1 MSGLRVF
8 YTSVFLFII
17 FIIQELAIGRINFPL
32 NGFSLYLAALMIVL
46 SLEDRT
52 GSLVFGFIGGMIM
65 DLSTSADT
73 PFGQWALVMTVI
85 GYLFSVNRETIGDF
99 TQSPFTFVVFV
110 SAAVSLSLSV
120 FLLIGLML
128 GQNNGGVY
136 HNVILIFANAIW
148 SLILTPIF
156 LPLVI
161 KVRKLTLT
169 NRDRI

>member
-17 FIIQELAIGRINFPL
+17 FVIQELAIDRINFPL

-99 TQSPFTFVVFV
+99 TQSPFTFVVFI

-136 HNVILIFANAIW
+136 HNVILILANAIW

>member
-8 YTSVFLFII
+8 YTSVFLFVI
-17 FIIQELAIGRINFPL
+17 FIIQEIVIARINFPFS
-32 NGFSLYLAALMIVL
+32 GFSLYLAALMIVL

-73 PFGQWALVMTVI
+73 PFGQWALVMTFI
-85 GYLFSVNRETIGDF
+85 GYLFSLNRETIGDF
-99 TQSPFTFVVFV
+99 TQSPFTFVLFV

-120 FLLIGLML
+120 FLFIGLML
-128 GQNNGGVY
+128 GQNNGGIY
-136 HNVILIFANAIW
+136 HNVILIFVNSIW

-169 NRDRI
+169 NRERI

>member
-8 YTSVFLFII
+8 YTSLFLFAL
-17 FIIQELAIGRINFPL
+17 FVIQELVIARINFSFD
-32 NGFSLYLAALMIVL
+32 GFSLYLAALMIVL

-73 PFGQWALVMTVI
+73 PFGQWALVMTFI
-85 GYLFSVNRETIGDF
+85 GYLFSLNRETIGDF
-99 TQSPFTFVVFV
+99 TQSPFTFVLFV

-120 FLLIGLML
+120 FLFIGLML
-128 GQNNGGVY
+128 GQNNGGIY
-136 HNVILIFANAIW
+136 HNVILIFVNSIW

-169 NRDRI
+169 NRERI

>member
-8 YTSVFLFII
+8 YTSVFLLVT
-17 FIIQELAIGRINFPL
+17 FIIQEIVIARINFPFS
-32 NGFSLYLAALMIVL
+32 GFSLYLAALMIVL

-52 GSLVFGFIGGMIM
+52 GTLVFGFIGGMIM

-73 PFGQWALVMTVI
+73 PLGQWALVMTFI

-99 TQSPFTFVVFV
+99 TQNPFIFIFFI

-120 FLLIGLML
+120 FLFIGLIF
-128 GQNNGGVY
+128 GQNNGGIY
-136 HNVILIFANAIW
+136 HNVSLIFVNAIW
-148 SLILTPIF
+148 SLILTPFF

-161 KVRKLTLT
+161 KVRELTLT
-169 NRDRI
+169 NRERI

>member
-8 YTSVFLFII
+8 YTSVFLFVI
-17 FIIQELAIGRINFPL
+17 FIIQEIVIARINFPFS
-32 NGFSLYLAALMIVL
+32 GFSLYLAALMIVL

-73 PFGQWALVMTVI
+73 PFGQWALVMTFI

-99 TQSPFTFVVFV
+99 TQSPFTFVLFV

-120 FLLIGLML
+120 FLFIGLML
-128 GQNNGGVY
+128 GQNNGGIY
-136 HNVILIFANAIW
+136 HNVILIFVNSIW

-169 NRDRI
+169 NRERI

>member
-8 YTSVFLFII
+8 YTSVFLFVI
-17 FIIQELAIGRINFPL
+17 FIIQEIVIARINFPF

-73 PFGQWALVMTVI
+73 PFGQWALVMTFI
-85 GYLFSVNRETIGDF
+85 GYLFSLNRETIGDF
-99 TQSPFTFVVFV
+99 TQSPFTFVLFV

-120 FLLIGLML
+120 FLFIGLML
-128 GQNNGGVY
+128 GQNNGGIY
-136 HNVILIFANAIW
+136 HNVILIFVNSIW

-169 NRDRI
+169 NRERI

>member
-136 HNVILIFANAIW
+136 HNVILILANAIW

>member
-8 YTSVFLFII
+8 YTSVFLFTL
-17 FIIQELAIGRINFPL
+17 FIIQELAIARINFPI
-32 NGFSLYLAALMIVL
+32 NGFSLYLAALMIIL

-85 GYLFSVNRETIGDF
+85 GYLFSANRETIGDF
-99 TQSPFTFVVFV
+99 TSSPFIFVTFV
-110 SAAVSLSLSV
+110 SAAVSLSLLA
-120 FLLIGLML
+120 FIIIGVML
-128 GQNNGGVY
+128 GQNNGGIY
-136 HNVILIFANAIW
+136 HNVTLILANAIW

-161 KVRKLTLT
+161 RVRKLTLT
-169 NRDRI
+169 NRERI

>member
-8 YTSVFLFII
+8 YTSAFLFVI
-17 FIIQELAIGRINFPL
+17 FIIQEIVIARINFPFS
-32 NGFSLYLAALMIVL
+32 GFSLYLAALMIVL

-73 PFGQWALVMTVI
+73 PFGQWALVMTFI
-85 GYLFSVNRETIGDF
+85 GYLFSLNRETIGDF
-99 TQSPFTFVVFV
+99 TQSPFTFVLFV

-120 FLLIGLML
+120 FLFIGLML
-128 GQNNGGVY
+128 GQNNGGIY
-136 HNVILIFANAIW
+136 HNVILIFVNSIW

-161 KVRKLTLT
+161 KARKFTLT
-169 NRDRI
+169 NRERI